1 MLSILTLPTPA
12 PLHLLSLP
20 CRKPPPPFHSPLK
33 KRKPPGTGRIFAH
46 FEYLL
51 SSNITFLLWETFPK
65 HTLPM
70 PLSPSHTERFFS
82 ESLTLWYSSYSI
94 LPVPLSHSSG
104 QDPQGPLFLICS
116 KPLDGPAALEEQEGS
131 LDCSAWKS
139 GREMSGD
146 AVVACGGRAGCGGK
160 EGGEKAAKE
169 LSVVWVVNVWV
180 PVEVDLYHGKDS
192 ALLWR
197 IIENKEDD
205 PIPKNVIIPD
215 SDPLHLCQFGF
226 PLWLYLGPEPQW
238 AVLLGRKTNS
248 PGPQRFCPWG
258 SCPYPCCSPA
268 SPAFPLLSIPSLTT
282 LAASSLTIFT
292 VSLAV
297 PGAFSFSSLY
307 TNLTQTS
314 WPFLHLLW
322 AFLAIHS
329 LYCFEYQYLIFSFW
343 AWIVF
348 PFCFL
353 EAFGSSVLSYFTSFF
368 HFIHCLPGISSAPP
382 GQWAKY

>member
-82 ESLTLWYSSYSI
+82 ESLTPWYSSYSI

-258 SCPYPCCSPA
+258 SCPSLPLLLPSFSRFPSPFHSLTHYPRCFLPDHFHGLSGCPRGLLILLALHKPHSDLLAFPA
-268 SPAFPLLSIPSLTT
+268 SPLGFFGHSFPLLLWVSIPYFLLLGLNSVSFLFSRSLW
-282 LAASSLTIFT
+282 LLC
-292 VSLAV
+292 AV
-297 PGAFSFSSLY
+297 LFYF
-307 TNLTQTS
+307 
-314 WPFLHLLW
+314 FLPL
-322 AFLAIHS
+322 HS
-329 LYCFEYQYLIFSFW
+329 LSTRHLFSPSW
-343 AWIVF
+343 AV
-348 PFCFL
+348 
-353 EAFGSSVLSYFTSFF
+353 G
-368 HFIHCLPGISSAPP
+368 
-382 GQWAKY
+382 